1 MVPSRTINTSPTLY
15 RALVSRTYSVAAAV
29 QSDWDR
35 DFTSNDKIKGWLLE
49 QVQRVPFDPARV
61 SLLDYVKSRM
71 QAAEAQQKQQSQT
84 QQAPPS
90 HDAENQQQQPQI
102 QQQSQTQPQY
112 AQQQAGYQQQQQQ
125 SYGQQQQQYFQQ
137 QRQQVSKS
145 IQQQSSAAPAFSQ
158 QPFGTATPASNSNA
172 SFSNPQ
178 ASSSSSRPSSSTQIA
193 SNGVSYTVLSDD
205 DDSSGQE
212 MEEDQ
217 QYEFGLDDIADT
229 NTNKASS
236 PLPPPLAQQQ
246 QPTQSQAST
255 SAIFPYATGHPSD
268 SVPSSQPFL
277 QARPAAPPTTQSHY
291 HHAALP
297 ISQPATLNPALLF
310 TNNSQARQ
318 QQQFQQ
324 QNITPHQLSQSQ
336 PISYQVNGISL
347 ALQPST
353 STAVAQAQASAS
365 SSNAPA
371 TDNGKAKRKTEVEV
385 VVPQRREG
393 SATASAKRKKTS
405 NSSTSDS
412 SRQPLS
418 ATAVSGQQ
426 KPKAGPSSTATQSS
440 ASGQPLPSILS
451 VTVNTSQPPSK
462 AQKEWS
468 EIRTEMERTLH
479 QATRSP
485 HKTVMKMFKLLQP
498 FVSEPP
504 DATSRHGSREAFI
517 TDLRVP
523 AEARLSILETI
534 NHDTNDDFDV
544 IFVVDPR
551 ATTLLHEW
559 TKDLAL
565 IAKGKYN
572 GPEPAEEIKK
582 TSRSLLAVSGFSFSL
597 FLLSLSPLSFFSML
611 FRPILG
617 SLVARPCDACIAGM
631 HF

>member
-1 MVPSRTINTSPTLY
+1 
-15 RALVSRTYSVAAAV
+15 
-29 QSDWDR
+29 
-35 DFTSNDKIKGWLLE
+35 
-49 QVQRVPFDPARV
+49 
-61 SLLDYVKSRM
+61 
-71 QAAEAQQKQQSQT
+71 
-84 QQAPPS
+84 
-90 HDAENQQQQPQI
+90 
-102 QQQSQTQPQY
+102 
-112 AQQQAGYQQQQQQ
+112 
-125 SYGQQQQQYFQQ
+125 
-137 QRQQVSKS
+137 
-145 IQQQSSAAPAFSQ
+145 
-158 QPFGTATPASNSNA
+158 
-172 SFSNPQ
+172 
-178 ASSSSSRPSSSTQIA
+178 
-193 SNGVSYTVLSDD
+193 
-205 DDSSGQE
+205 

-217 QYEFGLDDIADT
+217 QYEFGLDDFADT
-229 NTNKASS
+229 NTTKAAS

-246 QPTQSQAST
+246 QATQPQAST
-255 SAIFPYATGHPSD
+255 SSIFPYATGHPSQ
-268 SVPSSQPFL
+268 SIPSSQPFL

-310 TNNSQARQ
+310 ANNNQARQ

-324 QNITPHQLSQSQ
+324 QNIAPHQLSQPQ

-347 ALQPST
+347 APQPST
-353 STAVAQAQASAS
+353 STSVAQAQGSAS

-371 TDNGKAKRKTEVEV
+371 TPNGKAKRKTEVEV

-393 SATASAKRKKTS
+393 SATASAKRKKT
-405 NSSTSDS
+405 NDSSTSDS

-426 KPKAGPSSTATQSS
+426 KPKAGVSSGATQSS

-451 VTVNTSQPPSK
+451 VTANTPQPPSE
-462 AQKEWS
+462 AQKEWN
-468 EIRTEMERTLH
+468 EIRKEMERTLH

-485 HKTVMKMFKLLQP
+485 HKTVMKMFKLLTP
-498 FVSEPP
+498 FVSEPL
-504 DATSRHGSREAFI
+504 DATSRQGSREAFI

-582 TSRSLLAVSGFSFSL
+582 TSRSLLAVSGSSL
-597 FLLSLSPLSFFSML
+597 SYFLLFISLLSFFSL
-611 FRPILG
+611 VFRPIFGFAFRAPIRYLCRG
-617 SLVARPCDACIAGM
+617 NARNPRLTLAAYVALAAA
-631 HF
+631 